1 MTSRTSRPR
10 EVTLIR
16 GGELRYL
23 ELSIARLGTLGWVL
37 AIEDSTQLM
46 QAQKLAAWNEAARRI
61 AHEIKNP
68 LTPIQL
74 SAERIAKKFENAEP
88 DAGGAIEEGTRT

>member
-1 MTSRTSRPR
+1 R
-10 EVTLIR
+10 
-16 GGELRYL
+16 GELRYL
-23 ELSIARLGTLGWVL
+23 EVSVARLGGGGEAGWVAAL
-37 AIEDSTQLM
+37 EDSTQLV

-74 SAERIAKKFENAEP
+74 SAERIAKKFGHDQP
-88 DAGGAIEEGTRT
+88 AIEEGCRTIVSEAGQLKRRAEEF